1 MSKFLWSRSRVL
13 VVVMGDRP
21 MVEVLVM
28 GFERVKWFGLG
39 FGFVLWG

>member
-1 MSKFLWSRSRVL
+1 MWSRSRAL

-28 GFERVKWFGLG
+28 GFERVIWFVLGL
-39 FGFVLWG
+39 GFVLWG